1 MVNFRKTHFFYI
13 LRMILGINM
22 YICISEARSKE
33 QESKKQEIS
42 FANQF
47 SIFNAQWS
55 MLNGQWSI
63 KQIKIIP

>member
-42 FANQF
+42 FANHF

-55 MLNGQWSI
+55 INN
-63 KQIKIIP
+63 

>member
-47 SIFNAQWS
+47 SIFNFQSS
-55 MLNGQWSI
+55 MLNGQ
-63 KQIKIIP
+63 

>member
-22 YICISEARSKE
+22 YICIKEARSKM

-47 SIFNAQWS
+47 SIFNFQSS
-55 MLNGQWSI
+55 MLNGQ
-63 KQIKIIP
+63 

>member
-47 SIFNAQWS
+47 SIFKLQSSIFNFQSS
-55 MLNGQWSI
+55 MLNGQ
-63 KQIKIIP
+63 

>member
-22 YICISEARSKE
+22 YICISEVRSKM

-42 FANQF
+42 FANHF
-47 SIFNAQWS
+47 SFFNLQCSMVNAQWS
-55 MLNGQWSI
+55 INN
-63 KQIKIIP
+63 